1 MAKLNIDLNG
11 DKNMK
16 HQALWEAKTDKIIDK
31 GIVRNKITDLR
42 RKAAAE
48 LEQRKARLA
57 ALLEAEDR
65 MYEREF
71 HDNLET
77 PEQVR
82 EAMFAR
88 LQHLKEKREDERQ
101 QEV

>member
-1 MAKLNIDLNG
+1 
-11 DKNMK
+11 MK

-31 GIVRNKITDLR
+31 GIIKNKIKELR
-42 RKAAAE
+42 KQDAAL

-57 ALLEAEDR
+57 ALLEAEDA

-71 HDNLET
+71 HENLET

-82 EAMFAR
+82 EAMF
-88 LQHLKEKREDERQ
+88 
-101 QEV
+101 